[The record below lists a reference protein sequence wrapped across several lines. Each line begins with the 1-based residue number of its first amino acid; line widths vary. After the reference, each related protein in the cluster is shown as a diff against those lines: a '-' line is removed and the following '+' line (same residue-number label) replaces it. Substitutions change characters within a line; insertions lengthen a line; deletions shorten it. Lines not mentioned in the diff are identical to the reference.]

1 MSHQKK
7 FLNRIA
13 GLDVARQTLVF
24 SLFMA
29 ALDDVIVDAKATG
42 EFEGSVEDI
51 QATRVTLKG
60 APEIIATDL
69 SCGAVTTFTRLV
81 IDRGISFNS
90 IVQGVIDGNESRRG
104 EESKEEEE
112 QCKSGFYLSRR
123 KIAGR
128 YLIMFAQRKVEKK
141 AGINADFIDPL
152 NLMVISRPNTV
163 SGILTVNLA
172 HSYFFFH

>member
-29 ALDDVIVDAKATG
+29 TLDDVIVDAKATG

-90 IVQGVIDGNESRRG
+90 IVHAVIDGNESRRG

-112 QCKSGFYLSRR
+112 QCKSGFYISRR

-141 AGINADFIDPL
+141 AINADFIDPL

-163 SGILTVNLA
+163 SGILTVNLSR
-172 HSYFFFH
+172 SYFFLH